1 MKLRAHLRVFGG
13 YLCVC
18 VGGGGG
24 VGMEVRGLGARE
36 SFQDLTA
43 SSPAKVTPYVHCK
56 EQS

>member
-1 MKLRAHLRVFGG
+1 M
-13 YLCVC
+13 CVW
-18 VGGGGG
+18 GGGG